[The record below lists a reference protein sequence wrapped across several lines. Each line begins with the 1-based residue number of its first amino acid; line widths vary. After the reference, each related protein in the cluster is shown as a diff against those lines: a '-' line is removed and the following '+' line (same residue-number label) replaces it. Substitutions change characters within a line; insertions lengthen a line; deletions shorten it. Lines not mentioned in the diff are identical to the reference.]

1 MMRKIVFG
9 ILFLMLV
16 FPLVSAA
23 DTVIK
28 VKTLP
33 NHKVSIFIYSS
44 GSLSIDS
51 SFLYK
56 VSDSNGIV
64 SIVYSAPKTKIDVRV
79 KVETQDGT
87 KVFNELFEEYT
98 SGKPIYIRLDNDEI
112 NGEYVEPTTIVSENV
127 TENET
132 QAEENTSEIIP
143 VSNEAVTGAVISEG
157 GNGIFSKTIYIV
169 VIAVVIALVIVLS
182 VFRKKIFT
190 RGAGSPESKPDF
202 SPPVAKPSASGG
214 FIPQN
219 RLSKINVRNEETR
232 NINAAVSGTEIE
244 DIERKLK
251 DAQKELHLLKN
262 QEKIKFAEKKI
273 EEDRRE
279 LERLKRGF

>member
-1 MMRKIVFG
+1 MMRKIVLG

-16 FPLVSAA
+16 FPLASAA
-23 DTVIK
+23 DTAIK

-56 VSDSNGIV
+56 VSDSNGLV

-87 KVFNELFEEYT
+87 KLFNELFEEYT
-98 SGKPIYIRLDNDEI
+98 SGKPIYIRLDDDEI
-112 NGEYVEPTTIVSENV
+112 NGEYVEPVAVSENV

-132 QAEENTSEIIP
+132 QTEENISETTLA
-143 VSNEAVTGAVISEG
+143 SNETVTGAVISEE
-157 GNGIFSKTIYIV
+157 GNGIFSKTAYIV
-169 VIAVVIALVIVLS
+169 VMAVVIALVIVLL

-190 RGAGSPESKPDF
+190 RDASSMGSKPNF
-202 SPPVAKPSASGG
+202 SPPAKPSSSEG
-214 FIPQN
+214 ILPN
-219 RLSKINVRNEETR
+219 RFLRMNTKNDETR
-232 NINAAVSGTEIE
+232 N
-244 DIERKLK
+244 
-251 DAQKELHLLKN
+251 
-262 QEKIKFAEKKI
+262 I
-273 EEDRRE
+273 EEDRRD

>member
-1 MMRKIVFG
+1 MMRKIVLG

-16 FPLVSAA
+16 FPLASAA
-23 DTVIK
+23 DTAIK

-44 GSLSIDS
+44 GSLSIDN

-98 SGKPIYIRLDNDEI
+98 SGKSIYIRLDDDEI
-112 NGEYVEPTTIVSENV
+112 NGEYVEPAAVSENV

-132 QAEENTSEIIP
+132 QIEENTSEIIP
-143 VSNEAVTGAVISEG
+143 ASNETVTGAVISEE
-157 GNGIFSKTIYIV
+157 GNEIFSKTAYIV
-169 VIAVVIALVIVLS
+169 VIAVVIALVIVLF
-182 VFRKKIFT
+182 VFRKKIFM
-190 RGAGSPESKPDF
+190 
-202 SPPVAKPSASGG
+202 V
-214 FIPQN
+214 
-219 RLSKINVRNEETR
+219 
-232 NINAAVSGTEIE
+232 
-244 DIERKLK
+244 
-251 DAQKELHLLKN
+251 
-262 QEKIKFAEKKI
+262 
-273 EEDRRE
+273 
-279 LERLKRGF
+279 

>member
-1 MMRKIVFG
+1 MMRKIVLG

-16 FPLVSAA
+16 FPLASAA
-23 DTVIK
+23 DTAIK

-56 VSDSNGIV
+56 VSDSNGLV

-87 KVFNELFEEYT
+87 KLFNELFEEYT
-98 SGKPIYIRLDNDEI
+98 SGKSIYIRLDDDEI
-112 NGEYVEPTTIVSENV
+112 NGEYVEPAAVSENV

-132 QAEENTSEIIP
+132 QIEENTSEIIP
-143 VSNEAVTGAVISEG
+143 ASNETVTGAVISEE
-157 GNGIFSKTIYIV
+157 GNEIFSKTAYIV
-169 VIAVVIALVIVLS
+169 VIAVVIALVIVLF

-190 RGAGSPESKPDF
+190 RDASSMGSKPNF
-202 SPPVAKPSASGG
+202 SPPAKPSSSEG
-214 FIPQN
+214 ILPN
-219 RLSKINVRNEETR
+219 RFLRMNTKNDETR
-232 NINAAVSGTEIE
+232 NINAAVSGSEIE

-251 DAQKELHLLKN
+251 DAQKELHLIKN

-273 EEDRRE
+273 EEDRRD

>member
-1 MMRKIVFG
+1 MMRKIVLG

-16 FPLVSAA
+16 FPLASAA
-23 DTVIK
+23 DTAIK

-56 VSDSNGIV
+56 VSDSNGLV

-98 SGKPIYIRLDNDEI
+98 SGKSIYIRLDDDEI
-112 NGEYVEPTTIVSENV
+112 NGEYVEPVAVSENV

-132 QAEENTSEIIP
+132 QTEENISETTLA
-143 VSNEAVTGAVISEG
+143 SNETVTGAVISEE
-157 GNGIFSKTIYIV
+157 GNGIFSKTAYIV
-169 VIAVVIALVIVLS
+169 VMAVVIALVIVLL

-190 RGAGSPESKPDF
+190 RDASSMGSKPNF
-202 SPPVAKPSASGG
+202 SPPAKPSSSKG
-214 FIPQN
+214 IPPN
-219 RLSKINVRNEETR
+219 RFLRINMKNDETR
-232 NINAAVSGTEIE
+232 NINAAVSGSEIE

-251 DAQKELHLLKN
+251 DAQKELHLIKN
-262 QEKIKFAEKKI
+262 QEKIKFAERKI
-273 EEDRRE
+273 EEDRRD

>member
-1 MMRKIVFG
+1 MMRKIVLG

-16 FPLVSAA
+16 FPLASAA
-23 DTVIK
+23 DTAIK

-87 KVFNELFEEYT
+87 KLFNELFEEYT
-98 SGKPIYIRLDNDEI
+98 SGKPIYIRLDDDEI
-112 NGEYVEPTTIVSENV
+112 NGEYVEPAAVSENV

-132 QAEENTSEIIP
+132 QIEENTSEIIP
-143 VSNEAVTGAVISEG
+143 ASNETVTGAVISEE
-157 GNGIFSKTIYIV
+157 GNEIFSKTAYIV
-169 VIAVVIALVIVLS
+169 VIAVVIALVIVLF

-190 RGAGSPESKPDF
+190 RDAGSIGSKPNF
-202 SPPVAKPSASGG
+202 SPPAKPSSSKG
-214 FIPQN
+214 IPPN
-219 RLSKINVRNEETR
+219 RFLRINMKNDETR
-232 NINAAVSGTEIE
+232 NINAAVSGSEIE

-251 DAQKELHLLKN
+251 DAQKELHLIKN

-273 EEDRRE
+273 EEDRRD

>member
-1 MMRKIVFG
+1 MMRKIVLG

-16 FPLVSAA
+16 FPLASAA
-23 DTVIK
+23 DTAIK

-44 GSLSIDS
+44 GSLSIDN

-98 SGKPIYIRLDNDEI
+98 SGKSIYIRLDDDEI
-112 NGEYVEPTTIVSENV
+112 NGEYVEPAAVSENV

-132 QAEENTSEIIP
+132 QIEENTSEIIP
-143 VSNEAVTGAVISEG
+143 ASNETVTGAVISEE
-157 GNGIFSKTIYIV
+157 GNEIFSKTAYIV
-169 VIAVVIALVIVLS
+169 VIAVVIALVIVLF

-190 RGAGSPESKPDF
+190 RDAGSIGSKPNF
-202 SPPVAKPSASGG
+202 SPPAKPSSSKG
-214 FIPQN
+214 IPPN
-219 RLSKINVRNEETR
+219 RFLRINMKNDETR
-232 NINAAVSGTEIE
+232 NINAAVSGSEIE

-251 DAQKELHLLKN
+251 DAQKELHLIKN

-273 EEDRRE
+273 EEDRRD

>member
-1 MMRKIVFG
+1 MMRKIVLG

-16 FPLVSAA
+16 FPLASAA
-23 DTVIK
+23 DTAIK

-44 GSLSIDS
+44 GSLSIDN

-87 KVFNELFEEYT
+87 KLFNELFEEYT
-98 SGKPIYIRLDNDEI
+98 SGKPIYIRLDDDEI
-112 NGEYVEPTTIVSENV
+112 NGEYVEPAAVSENV

-132 QAEENTSEIIP
+132 QIEENTSEIIP
-143 VSNEAVTGAVISEG
+143 ASNETVTGAVISEE
-157 GNGIFSKTIYIV
+157 GNEIFSKTAYIV
-169 VIAVVIALVIVLS
+169 VIAVVIALVIVLF

-190 RGAGSPESKPDF
+190 RDAGSIGSKPNF
-202 SPPVAKPSASGG
+202 SPPAKPSSSKG
-214 FIPQN
+214 IPPN
-219 RLSKINVRNEETR
+219 RFLRINMKNDETR
-232 NINAAVSGTEIE
+232 NINAAVSGSEIE

-251 DAQKELHLLKN
+251 DAQKELHLIKN

-273 EEDRRE
+273 EEDRRD

>member
-1 MMRKIVFG
+1 MMRKIVLG

-16 FPLVSAA
+16 FPLASAA
-23 DTVIK
+23 DTAIK

-44 GSLSIDS
+44 GSLSIDN

-98 SGKPIYIRLDNDEI
+98 SGKSIYIRLDDDEI
-112 NGEYVEPTTIVSENV
+112 NGEYVEPAAVSENV

-132 QAEENTSEIIP
+132 QIEENTSEIIP
-143 VSNEAVTGAVISEG
+143 ASNETVTGAVISEE
-157 GNGIFSKTIYIV
+157 GNEIFSKTAYIV
-169 VIAVVIALVIVLS
+169 VIAVVIALVIVLF

-190 RGAGSPESKPDF
+190 RDAGSIGSKPNF
-202 SPPVAKPSASGG
+202 SPPAKPSSSKG
-214 FIPQN
+214 IPPN
-219 RLSKINVRNEETR
+219 RFLRINMKNDETR
-232 NINAAVSGTEIE
+232 NINAAVSGSEIE

-251 DAQKELHLLKN
+251 DAQKELHLIKN
-262 QEKIKFAEKKI
+262 QEKIKFAERKI
-273 EEDRRE
+273 EEDRRD

>member
-1 MMRKIVFG
+1 MMRKIVLG

-16 FPLVSAA
+16 FPLASAA
-23 DTVIK
+23 DTAIK

-44 GSLSIDS
+44 GSLSIDN

-56 VSDSNGIV
+56 VSDSNGLV

-87 KVFNELFEEYT
+87 KLFNELFEEYT
-98 SGKPIYIRLDNDEI
+98 SGKPIYIRLDDDEI
-112 NGEYVEPTTIVSENV
+112 NGEYVEPVAVSENV

-132 QAEENTSEIIP
+132 QTEENISETTLA
-143 VSNEAVTGAVISEG
+143 SNETVTGAVISEE
-157 GNGIFSKTIYIV
+157 GNEIFSKTAYIV
-169 VIAVVIALVIVLS
+169 VMAVVIALVIVLL

-190 RGAGSPESKPDF
+190 RDASSMGSKPNF
-202 SPPVAKPSASGG
+202 SPPAKPSSSEG
-214 FIPQN
+214 ILPN
-219 RLSKINVRNEETR
+219 RFLRMNTKNDETR
-232 NINAAVSGTEIE
+232 NINAAVSGSEIE

-251 DAQKELHLLKN
+251 DAQKELHLIKN
-262 QEKIKFAEKKI
+262 QEKIKFAERKI
-273 EEDRRE
+273 EEDRRD

>member
-1 MMRKIVFG
+1 MMRKIVLG

-16 FPLVSAA
+16 FPLASAA
-23 DTVIK
+23 DTAIK

-44 GSLSIDS
+44 GSLSIDN

-87 KVFNELFEEYT
+87 KLFNELFEEYT
-98 SGKPIYIRLDNDEI
+98 SGKSIYIRLDDDEI
-112 NGEYVEPTTIVSENV
+112 NGEYVEPAAVSENV

-132 QAEENTSEIIP
+132 QIEENTSEIIP
-143 VSNEAVTGAVISEG
+143 ASNETVTGAVISEE
-157 GNGIFSKTIYIV
+157 GNEIFSKTAYIV
-169 VIAVVIALVIVLS
+169 VIAVVIALVIVLF

-190 RGAGSPESKPDF
+190 RDAGSIGSKPNF
-202 SPPVAKPSASGG
+202 SPPAKPSSSKG
-214 FIPQN
+214 IPPN
-219 RLSKINVRNEETR
+219 RFLRINMKNDETR
-232 NINAAVSGTEIE
+232 NINAAVSGSEIE

-251 DAQKELHLLKN
+251 DAQKELHLIKN

-273 EEDRRE
+273 EEDRRD

>member
-1 MMRKIVFG
+1 MMRKIVLG

-16 FPLVSAA
+16 FPLASAA
-23 DTVIK
+23 DTAIK

-56 VSDSNGIV
+56 VSDSNGLV

-87 KVFNELFEEYT
+87 KLFNELFEEYT
-98 SGKPIYIRLDNDEI
+98 SGKPIYIRLDDDEI
-112 NGEYVEPTTIVSENV
+112 NGEYVEPAAVSENV

-132 QAEENTSEIIP
+132 QIEENTSEIIP
-143 VSNEAVTGAVISEG
+143 ASNETVTGAVISEE
-157 GNGIFSKTIYIV
+157 GNEIFSKTAYIV
-169 VIAVVIALVIVLS
+169 VMAVVIALVIVLL

-190 RGAGSPESKPDF
+190 RDASSMGSKPNF
-202 SPPVAKPSASGG
+202 SPPAKPSSSEG
-214 FIPQN
+214 ILPN
-219 RLSKINVRNEETR
+219 RFLRMNTKNDETR
-232 NINAAVSGTEIE
+232 NINAAVSGSEIE

-251 DAQKELHLLKN
+251 DAQKELHLIKN
-262 QEKIKFAEKKI
+262 QEKIKFAERKI
-273 EEDRRE
+273 EEDRRD

>member
-1 MMRKIVFG
+1 MMRKIVLG

-16 FPLVSAA
+16 FPLASAA
-23 DTVIK
+23 DTAIK

-56 VSDSNGIV
+56 VSDSNGLV

-98 SGKPIYIRLDNDEI
+98 SGKSIYIRLDDDEI
-112 NGEYVEPTTIVSENV
+112 NGEYVEPAAVSENV

-132 QAEENTSEIIP
+132 QIEENTSEIIP
-143 VSNEAVTGAVISEG
+143 ASNETVTGAVISEE
-157 GNGIFSKTIYIV
+157 GNEIFSKTAYIV
-169 VIAVVIALVIVLS
+169 VIAVVIALVIVLF

-190 RGAGSPESKPDF
+190 RDAGSIGSKPNF
-202 SPPVAKPSASGG
+202 SPPAKPSSSEG
-214 FIPQN
+214 ILPN
-219 RLSKINVRNEETR
+219 RFLRINMKNDETR
-232 NINAAVSGTEIE
+232 NINAAVSGSEIE

-251 DAQKELHLLKN
+251 DAQKELHLIKN

-273 EEDRRE
+273 EEDRRD

>member
-1 MMRKIVFG
+1 MMRKIVLG

-16 FPLVSAA
+16 FPLASAA
-23 DTVIK
+23 DTAIK

-56 VSDSNGIV
+56 VSDSNGLV

-87 KVFNELFEEYT
+87 KLFNELFEEYT
-98 SGKPIYIRLDNDEI
+98 SGKPIYIRLDDDEI
-112 NGEYVEPTTIVSENV
+112 NGEYVEPAAVSENV

-132 QAEENTSEIIP
+132 QIEENTSEIIP
-143 VSNEAVTGAVISEG
+143 ASNETVTGAVISEE
-157 GNGIFSKTIYIV
+157 GNEIFSKTAYIV
-169 VIAVVIALVIVLS
+169 VIAVVIALVIVLF

-190 RGAGSPESKPDF
+190 RDASSMGSKPNF
-202 SPPVAKPSASGG
+202 SPPAKPSSSEG
-214 FIPQN
+214 ILPN
-219 RLSKINVRNEETR
+219 RFLRMNTKNDETR
-232 NINAAVSGTEIE
+232 NINAAVSGSEIE

-251 DAQKELHLLKN
+251 DAQKELHLIKN

-273 EEDRRE
+273 EEDRRD